1 MTASAPLRTLLLTVL
16 ALSGFAANSV
26 LCRLALRDGLADPAM
41 FTAIRIASGAAVLA
55 LLVRMQG
62 RRFAGDWTSAGALT
76 IYAAGF
82 SLAYVSLPAG
92 IGALLLFGA
101 VQLTMIGTGLVRGE
115 RPHWNEWAGEAI
127 SLIGLAALLAP
138 GLSAPPLRG
147 ALLMIAAG
155 VAWGA
160 YSLRGRRSQDALAAT
175 AGNFLRAVP
184 LALAVLL
191 LDART
196 GITPAGSVLAVLS
209 GGLASGLGYA
219 IWYRVL
225 PALSAVRAGLVQLAV
240 PVLVAVI
247 GLLFLG
253 EQASLRL
260 AGCAVLILGGL
271 ALATLHRPSTR
282 R

>member
-1 MTASAPLRTLLLTVL
+1 MSAPAPLRTLLLTLL
-16 ALSGFAANSV
+16 ALCGFAANSV

-41 FTAIRIASGAAVLA
+41 FTAIRIVSGAAVLA
-55 LLVRMQG
+55 LLLRLQG
-62 RRFAGDWTSAGALT
+62 RRLAGDWPSATALMV
-76 IYAAGF
+76 YAAGF
-82 SLAYVSLPAG
+82 SFAYVSLPAG

-127 SLIGLAALLAP
+127 SLAGLVALLAP

-147 ALLMIAAG
+147 ALMMLVAG
-155 VAWGA
+155 IAWGA

-196 GITPAGSVLAVLS
+196 AVTPGGALLAVLS
-209 GGLASGLGYA
+209 GAVASGLGYA
-219 IWYRVL
+219 VWYRVL
-225 PALSAVRAGLVQLAV
+225 PALTAVRAGLVQLAV
-240 PVLVAVI
+240 PVLVAAI

-271 ALATLHRPSTR
+271 ALATLYRPAVR

>member
-82 SLAYVSLPAG
+82 SFAYASLPAG

-101 VQLTMIGTGLVRGE
+101 VQLTMIGAGLARGE

-127 SLIGLAALLAP
+127 SLIGLVALLAP

-196 GITPAGSVLAVLS
+196 GITAAGSMLAVLS

-219 IWYRVL
+219 IWYLVL

-271 ALATLHRPSTR
+271 ALATLYRPSTR